1 MENEKK
7 FYVNLVS
14 SYKNYKM
21 LTNKGKVEFND
32 GVARV
37 EFNSED
43 EVKSF
48 VKAIEANPALKPYV
62 RVATEAKANEVAKA
76 NIASQAATGIK
87 VGAQTSEM
95 PKPVVAQ
102 VAIKAAP
109 TSAQV
114 FAKAAEPAANEEAK
128 PNVQ

>member
-1 MENEKK
+1 MTETKK

-14 SYKNYKM
+14 NYPSYKM
-21 LTNKGKVEFND
+21 LTPKKKIEFLD

-37 EFNSED
+37 EFDSE
-43 EVKSF
+43 
-48 VKAIEANPALKPYV
+48 AEAA
-62 RVATEAKANEVAKA
+62 RVASEAKASEVAKA
-76 NIASQAATGIK
+76 NIAAQAATGIK

-95 PKPVVAQ
+95 PKPAVAQ

-114 FAKAAEPAANEEAK
+114 FAKEEAK
-128 PNVQ
+128 SDVQ